1 MHSRRFKSNS
11 ASSSDAVLL
20 FHHVAESK
28 LSPQVLDPDVES
40 VESTMYVKATNDF

>member
-1 MHSRRFKSNS
+1 MRSRRFKSNS

-20 FHHVAESK
+20 LAESK

-40 VESTMYVKATNDF
+40 VESTMYVKATSDF